1 MSGYVNARVDIEIDG
16 EDIMQGIMDDV
27 TDVARQTMHEN
38 ASEII
43 AVCDDEIRDIVRE
56 VIANELDI
64 DDEISVAVSAELEN
78 YEIMFVRK

>member
-1 MSGYVNARVDIEIDG
+1 MSGYVNARVDIEIES

-27 TDVARQTMHEN
+27 TDVARQTMHEE
-38 ASEII
+38 ASSIIEI
-43 AVCDDEIRDIVRE
+43 CDDEIRDIVRE

>member
-16 EDIMQGIMDDV
+16 DDIMQGIMDDV
-27 TDVARQTMHEN
+27 TDVVRQTMHEQ

-43 AVCDDEIRDIVRE
+43 AICDDEIRDIVRE

-64 DDEISVAVSAELEN
+64 DDEISDAVSTELEN
-78 YEIMFVRK
+78 YEIMFVKK

>member
-27 TDVARQTMHEN
+27 TDVARQTMHEE
-38 ASEII
+38 ATSIIEI
-43 AVCDDEIRDIVRE
+43 CDDEIRDIVRE
-56 VIANELDI
+56 VISNELDI
-64 DDEISVAVSAELEN
+64 NDEIAIAVSAELEN